1 MVFSAFVFVV
11 FFTFVVFFFA
21 FVVFSVF
28 DSVGDSCA
36 ITGITSENPTANVNS
51 IIKSFFMLGL
61 DLLMDFF
68 PLLLSKTWATFPQLH
83 RIAPNNSNSRSYEHQ
98 VRAGAR

>member
-1 MVFSAFVFVV
+1 
-11 FFTFVVFFFA
+11 
-21 FVVFSVF
+21 
-28 DSVGDSCA
+28 
-36 ITGITSENPTANVNS
+36 VNS

>member
-1 MVFSAFVFVV
+1 VGAGVVVVFSAFVFVV

-68 PLLLSKTWATFPQLH
+68 PFAIEQGLGHFSAITPDTAKQLE
-83 RIAPNNSNSRSYEHQ
+83 YQ
-98 VRAGAR
+98 KL